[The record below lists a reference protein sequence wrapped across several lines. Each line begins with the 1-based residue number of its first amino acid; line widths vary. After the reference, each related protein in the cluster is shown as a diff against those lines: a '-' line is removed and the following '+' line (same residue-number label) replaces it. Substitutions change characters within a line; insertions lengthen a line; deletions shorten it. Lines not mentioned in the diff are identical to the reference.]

1 MSATPVR
8 FPSREPVVFGAAE
21 EIEWQAS
28 PSLCRHQVD
37 IGLSTAG
44 SGVLSVDYGV
54 GYRYQVA
61 VTFTDTQ
68 TGRLPIILEGDIRKF
83 KFTPTDASAG
93 GYSVSY
99 SATFIGSR

>member
-1 MSATPVR
+1 MSAIPVK
-8 FPSREPVVFGAAE
+8 FPSREPVIFGAAE

-28 PSLCRHQVD
+28 PCLCKHQVD
-37 IGLSTAG
+37 VGLSTAG
-44 SGVLSVDYGV
+44 SGVLSVDYGT

-83 KFTPTDASAG
+83 KFTPTDVSAG
-93 GYSVSY
+93 GYSISY
-99 SATFIGSR
+99 SAAFVGSR